1 MTTVGMVLGSLC
13 DMAPVERKMEFDN
26 VGLLAGDA
34 GQEVSR
40 VLLCLDITM
49 QAVEEARQQRCQLIV
64 SHHPLFFSLP
74 KALRC
79 DCYETARVTRL
90 LQYGISA
97 ICMHTNLDCA
107 AGGVNDVLL
116 QRLGLSAQ
124 GGLGEQAVPRLQLFR
139 HRAVRR
145 GVHRQPDGLPCG
157 GHSPQQVAAFP
168 QKRLRTVESRVG
180 VIAVQ
185 NVQQGLH
192 PLRVRGLHTK
202 INPLP
207 GDGGGLRFLR
217 RDVLF
222 RTLVPQVLVVLVV
235 HPGLGGVGKVP
246 LLHIHIR
253 IAHPNQIAPVHLHG
267 GVEQAEAPGDQ
278 RDGQEDHATPLDGL
292 AVQAA
297 VDFVREHL
305 GVEMQHSVPVCSY
318 SARNSQCI
326 GKRCPFSAA
335 KQRALEAKT
344 APSF

>member
-79 DCYETARVTRL
+79 DCYETARVTCL

-124 GGLGEQAVPRLQLFR
+124 GGLGEQALGRIGLCGQGMTAQAFARFVKQCLGCRVVRFVDGGRPV
-139 HRAVRR
+139 HRVAVVGGSGGDFVGEALEAGCDTLVTADVKHHEFLEAAERGLTLLDAGHYHTERPVLEAVR
-145 GVHRQPDGLPCG
+145 
-157 GHSPQQVAAFP
+157 AFLE
-168 QKRLRTVESRVG
+168 KR
-180 VIAVQ
+180 
-185 NVQQGLH
+185 H
-192 PLRVRGLHTK
+192 PEL
-202 INPLP
+202 
-207 GDGGGLRFLR
+207 
-217 RDVLF
+217 
-222 RTLVPQVLVVLVV
+222 TLVPSDTLVQDEVF
-235 HPGLGGVGKVP
+235 
-246 LLHIHIR
+246 
-253 IAHPNQIAPVHLHG
+253 
-267 GVEQAEAPGDQ
+267 
-278 RDGQEDHATPLDGL
+278 
-292 AVQAA
+292 AV
-297 VDFVREHL
+297 
-305 GVEMQHSVPVCSY
+305 
-318 SARNSQCI
+318 
-326 GKRCPFSAA
+326 
-335 KQRALEAKT
+335 
-344 APSF
+344 